1 LKPPRPDT
9 LYTKQDIFE
18 DEGISYPGVG
28 GATQKTAALSSRETP
43 SRTLGKGEVST
54 PPLPGVVV
62 QPVKL
67 AVDTTSAL
75 AAHQE
80 PEHL

>member
-18 DEGISYPGVG
+18 DEGISYPSVG
-28 GATQKTAALSSRETP
+28 EQATALSSRETP